1 MLHYG
6 KEFYNMSWIL
16 IFYLNTPNNYQV
28 HSHYDMKVDCSVKES
43 YYNNVFKEVNTKLV
57 ASCKPKEFV
66 KYAKKQG
73 DLIYKRYELR

>member
-1 MLHYG
+1 M
-6 KEFYNMSWIL
+6 NSWIL

-28 HSHYDMKVDCSVKES
+28 HSHYDMKVNCSVKES